1 MRRRSVILGRMRS
14 RRRAEPLAWIV
25 AFAVLVQTLRA
36 APVAL
41 RMEAAAALPDGAAIL
56 CLAHLGEGAA
66 DPAQPTPAAPHDHGQ
81 CLFCQGGTGP
91 LLAAALVILASPPG
105 LRLDRAPAPHS
116 EAPRASIALA
126 YSSRAP
132 PLNA

>member
-1 MRRRSVILGRMRS
+1 MRRRSVILARMRS
-14 RRRAEPLAWIV
+14 RRRVEPLAWIV
-25 AFAVLVQTLRA
+25 AFAVLVQTLVA

-41 RMEAAAALPDGAAIL
+41 RMEATAALPDGAAIL
-56 CLAHLGEGAA
+56 CLAHVGEAA
-66 DPAQPTPAAPHDHGQ
+66 DHPHPAPASPHDHGQ

-91 LLAAALVILASPPG
+91 LLTAALVVLAAPPG
-105 LRLDRAPAPHS
+105 LRLDRAPPPDS